1 MFSETSKI
9 FIMINLKSIIV
20 IASIFIKVISLH
32 AQSVNDNDPNLVAH
46 FPMEV
51 TGNSIAETKTGKT
64 FVVENNF
71 YHPESTLGAEGNAL
85 RLDGYSTFCN
95 AQINAAALSPSAL
108 TVSLWC
114 ALESNVMMDPNN
126 NANTETYIA
135 GNMDDNLKTGF
146 AFTINAVGAY
156 AFEVYIDGKKVSCYG
171 FNQTLPIYE
180 WENLVATVN
189 SVLKEVKFYRNGQLV
204 GSSSFLGNGVINTGA
219 NSFIIGK
226 SFANTYADIFR
237 TNTIN
242 GLIDDIRI
250 FSKVLTGTELAYTAP
265 ANIADL
271 SIPKT
276 RHQSDIQRPEFHG
289 LPASNW
295 TNEPHGLVYFNNK
308 YHIFFQKN
316 ANGPYWGKLHWGHIT
331 SDDMLNWKEEKIAL
345 SNTSGYDIKGN
356 WSGCVFTDD
365 VLTGGKPN
373 IFYTGVDYAKASV
386 NQATPIADDLISWNK
401 DTRNPII
408 PSRPAG
414 LSDDFRDPY
423 VFKSNGNFYMIIGT
437 SKNGL
442 GATTLHKYDPI
453 TKTWSNDGSIFYQ
466 SASVNYGTFW
476 EMPAIVPMPDGKWLF
491 IVTTLGG
498 LQGVETL
505 YWVGTINNDGTFNPY
520 SSTPKEVE
528 LGTFGSNGYGLLS
541 PSILQ
546 KDGKTIAVGIVPDKL
561 PSANNLQ
568 LGWAHLYSLP
578 REWTLD
584 ANNNLIQ
591 QPYAGTQNL
600 RATSSAIFN
609 VANQDVTGIL
619 SLNPVSGKAVE
630 IDGSFVVSSAQRFGF
645 HVRKNGNNFISIYY
659 TPFTNRFTVDVQ
671 NATRLI
677 NDANSFSGL
686 YQSVL
691 PQKPAVGET
700 MRIHIFIDHSIM
712 DIFVNNQ
719 YAFSIRIFPTDTNA
733 EDIEAFSDGGT
744 TRATSIQAWK
754 LGSLQTP
761 TAVTTPTVESNIKI
775 YSNGD
780 NLVYENVAE
789 HSNISVYNLCG
800 RKLVSQSSTDSSKKI
815 RLMKGQIYIV
825 EIKGDQAFFTKKIL
839 M

>member
-1 MFSETSKI
+1 MN
-9 FIMINLKSIIV
+9 NLKTLLFIAGFLIETLSVKAQV
-20 IASIFIKVISLH
+20 I
-32 AQSVNDNDPNLVAH
+32 NDNDPNLVAH

-51 TGNSIAETKTGKT
+51 NGNTIAEVKTGNT
-64 FVVENNF
+64 FVVQNNF
-71 YHPESTLGAEGNAL
+71 NHPESIAGAEGNAL

-95 AQINAAALSPSAL
+95 AQINAAALSQSAL

-114 ALESNVMMDPNN
+114 ALETNPMMDPNN
-126 NANTETYIA
+126 NVTTETYIA

-146 AFTINAVGAY
+146 AFTLNAAEAY
-156 AFEVYIDGKKVSCYG
+156 AFEVYIDGIKVTCSD

-180 WENLVATVN
+180 WERLSATVN
-189 SVLKEVKFYRNGQLV
+189 STTKEVNLYKNGELISTSYFFGQ
-204 GSSSFLGNGVINTGA
+204 GKINTGS
-219 NSFIIGK
+219 NDFIIGK
-226 SFANTYADIFR
+226 SFTNTYTDIFR

-250 FSKVLTGTELAYTAP
+250 LSRVLTDTELAYTAP
-265 ANIADL
+265 EHVADL
-271 SIPKT
+271 SIPQT
-276 RHQSDIQRPEFHG
+276 RHQGDIQRPEFHG
-289 LPASNW
+289 LPATNW

-331 SDDMLNWKEEKIAL
+331 SDDMLNWKEEKIAV
-345 SNTSGYDIKGN
+345 SNASGYDIKGV

-373 IFYTGVDYAKASV
+373 IFYTGVDYAKASI
-386 NQATPIADDLISWNK
+386 NQAKPIADDLISWNK

-408 PSRPAG
+408 PNRPAG

-423 VFKSNGNFYMIIGT
+423 IFKSNGDFYMIVGT

-466 SASVNYGTFW
+466 STSSGYGTFW

-491 IVTTLGG
+491 LVSTIGG
-498 LQGVETL
+498 NQGTETL
-505 YWVGTINNDGTFNPY
+505 YWVGTINNDGTFSPY

-561 PSANNLQ
+561 PSAHNLQ

-591 QPYAGTQNL
+591 QPYSGTQNM
-600 RATSSAIFN
+600 RVITSAYSAS
-609 VANQDVTGIL
+609 NQDISGTL
-619 SLNPVSGKAVE
+619 SLAPVSGKAIE
-630 IDGSFVVSSAQRFGF
+630 IDGSFIVPSAQRFGF
-645 HVRKNGNNFISIYY
+645 HVRKNGSNFISVYY
-659 TPFTNRFTVDVQ
+659 TPTTGTFTVDAQ
-671 NATRLI
+671 NTTRLS
-677 NDANSFSGL
+677 NDVGSFNGL
-686 YQSVL
+686 YESVL

-719 YAFSIRIFPTDTNA
+719 YAFSIRVFPTDTNA
-733 EDIEAFSDGGT
+733 GDIEAFSDGGT
-744 TRATSIQAWK
+744 THATSIQAWK
-754 LGSLQTP
+754 LSSSQTP
-761 TAVTTPTVESNIKI
+761 TAIMSPAIDSNINI
-775 YSNGD
+775 YSTGD
-780 NLVYENVAE
+780 ALVCENLPSN
-789 HSNISVYNLCG
+789 SNISVYNLCG
-800 RKLVSQSSTDSSKKI
+800 LKMVSQLSNNPSEKI

-825 EIKGDQAFFTKKIL
+825 KITGNNSFLAKKIS

>member
-1 MFSETSKI
+1 
-9 FIMINLKSIIV
+9 MINLKFLSV
-20 IASIFIKVISLH
+20 IASSFIGVISLN
-32 AQSVNDNDPNLVAH
+32 ATNMKSASDPNLVAY

-51 TGNSIAETKTGKT
+51 VGNAITETVSGNSY
-64 FVVENNF
+64 VVQNNF
-71 YHPESTLGAEGNAL
+71 NRPESIPGAEGNAL

-114 ALESNVMMDPNN
+114 ALETNTMMDPNN
-126 NANTETYIA
+126 NVTTETYIA

-146 AFTINAVGAY
+146 AFTLNAVGAY
-156 AFEVYIDGKKVSCYG
+156 AFEVYIDGAKVTCSD

-180 WENLVATVN
+180 WEHLTATVN
-189 SVLKEVKFYRNGQLV
+189 SSSKEVDLYRNGQLI
-204 GSSSFLGNGVINTGA
+204 SSSYFFGKGVINTGA
-219 NSFIIGK
+219 NPFIIGK
-226 SFANTYADIFR
+226 SFANTYTDIFR

-250 FSKVLTGTELAYTAP
+250 FSRVLTGAELAYTAP
-265 ANIADL
+265 ANTADL
-271 SIPKT
+271 SIPKS
-276 RHQSDIQRPEFHG
+276 RHQNDIQRPEFHG
-289 LPASNW
+289 LPATNW

-373 IFYTGVDYAKASV
+373 IFYTGVDYAKASI
-386 NQATPIADDLISWNK
+386 NQATPVADDLISWNK
-401 DTRNPII
+401 DSRNPII
-408 PSRPAG
+408 PNRPTG

-423 VFKSNGNFYMIIGT
+423 LFKSNGNFYMIVGT

-453 TKTWSNDGSIFYQ
+453 AKTWSNDGSIFYQ
-466 SASVNYGTFW
+466 STSSGYGSFW

-491 IVTTLGG
+491 LVSTIGG
-498 LQGVETL
+498 NQGVETL

-528 LGTFGSNGYGLLS
+528 LGAFGSNGYGLLS

-600 RATSSAIFN
+600 RVTSSAFN
-609 VANQDVTGIL
+609 IANQDISSTM
-619 SLNPVSGKAVE
+619 SLAPVSGKTVE

-645 HVRKNGNNFISIYY
+645 HVRKSGNNFISVYY
-659 TPFTNRFTVDVQ
+659 TPTTGTFTVDAQ
-671 NATRLI
+671 NIARLT
-677 NDANSFSGL
+677 NDASSFNGL
-686 YQSVL
+686 YESVL

-712 DIFVNNQ
+712 DIFINNQ
-719 YAFSIRIFPTDTNA
+719 YAFSIRVFPTDTNA
-733 EDIEAFSDGGT
+733 EDMEAFSDGGT

-761 TAVTTPTVESNIKI
+761 TAVTNPIAESNIKI
-775 YSNGD
+775 YSND
-780 NLVYENVAE
+780 DKLIYENVPT

-800 RKLVSQSSTDSSKKI
+800 QKLVSQSSTDSSKKI
-815 RLMKGQIYIV
+815 RLMKGQIYII
-825 EIKGDQAFFTKKIL
+825 EIKGNNTLFTKKIL